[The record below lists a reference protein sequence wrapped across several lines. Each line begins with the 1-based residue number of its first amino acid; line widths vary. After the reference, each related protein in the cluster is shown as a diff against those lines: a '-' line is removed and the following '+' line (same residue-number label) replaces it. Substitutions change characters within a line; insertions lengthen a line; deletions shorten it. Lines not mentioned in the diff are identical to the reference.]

1 MGETAAKNHKTRVN
15 QSFAG
20 GIENADVIFL
30 CQAALACRT
39 WRTSVSVHS
48 PVDPEGVLYTHHVV
62 FLFFFFFFFF
72 FLWHVSP
79 GVDLLV

>member
-1 MGETAAKNHKTRVN
+1 MDETAAKNHKTRVN

-48 PVDPEGVLYTHHVV
+48 TVDPEEVLSTHHDVD
-62 FLFFFFFFFF
+62 LCFFFFF